1 MGTFACRPPV
11 AHHGYSQ
18 SPDPGCSVAH
28 PRNRPHLQPVTNRPG
43 NTLLTGSASLLL
55 SATPPHQRRL
65 SFSPSPSATQVRTSR
80 AVRSTNVSRD
90 RRVPSSPARRAVT
103 AVTRIDSP
111 SVV

>member
-28 PRNRPHLQPVTNRPG
+28 PRNRPHPQPVTNRPG

-55 SATPPHQRRL
+55 SATPPTSAQVVDRL
-65 SFSPSPSATQVRTSR
+65 FA
-80 AVRSTNVSRD
+80 ARD
-90 RRVPSSPARRAVT
+90 PSSHE
-103 AVTRIDSP
+103 P
-111 SVV
+111 SGTVDERLA